1 MREKTR
7 QASHPESGAGL
18 FAVGSVPDGDGRSG
32 TGALINGAGATPR
45 SGRVSVLARRI
56 VPAAGGLETA
66 GRVVGIGTSE
76 GS

>member
-1 MREKTR
+1 M
-7 QASHPESGAGL
+7 
-18 FAVGSVPDGDGRSG
+18 PDGDGRSG